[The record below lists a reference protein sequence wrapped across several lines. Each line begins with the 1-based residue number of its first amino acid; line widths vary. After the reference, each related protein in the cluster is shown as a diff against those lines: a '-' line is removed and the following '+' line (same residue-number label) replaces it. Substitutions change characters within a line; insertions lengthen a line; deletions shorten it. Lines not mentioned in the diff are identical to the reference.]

1 MAVSRYVACGDSL
14 SSLVIAQV
22 STYSELIARPFAV
35 KTDELLNSVVT
46 KLSLEKTE
54 AIISRLA
61 SPAAPKAHT
70 SLSYVFSKR

>member
-1 MAVSRYVACGDSL
+1 MSRYVACGDSL
-14 SSLVIAQV
+14 SNLVIAQMTAF
-22 STYSELIARPFAV
+22 SDLIVQPFAV
-35 KTDELLNSVVT
+35 KTDELLNSIVT

-54 AIISRLA
+54 AISSRLA